1 MAADSENL
9 KKTPLF
15 ALHER
20 LGARMVPFAG
30 YAMPVQYEGIIAEH
44 QHTRESASLFD
55 VSHMGQASL
64 VGPDWETVAAAME
77 RLNPAALKELAPGR
91 MRYGFLLNEEGGI
104 IDDLMVTRPPHED
117 GRLMVVF
124 NAARKDVD
132 AEALRAVLPE
142 GVELLMH
149 EDRALLALQGPKAEA
164 ALARHCPEVA
174 DLYFME
180 AMPAKIAGID
190 VFLSRSGY
198 TGEDGFEIS
207 VPAERAEELAELL
220 LNEPEV
226 KPAGLGARDTLRLE
240 AGLCLY
246 GNDIDETTSPVE
258 AALTWAIGKRRREA
272 GDFPGAARILKELA
286 EGPARKRVGFAIQ
299 GRAPVRAGAEV
310 LNEAGEV
317 IGRITSGGFGPTVGG
332 PVAMGY
338 VAAACAEQGTPV
350 TLRSGRR
357 EAAATVASPTFTQ
370 PGYRRRPKGK

>member
-1 MAADSENL
+1 MASPDDL

-15 ALHER
+15 DLHER

-44 QHTRESASLFD
+44 NHTRESASLFD

-64 VGPDWETVAAAME
+64 VGPDWEAVAAAME
-77 RLNPAALKELAPGR
+77 RLNPAALQELRPGH
-91 MRYGFLLNEEGGI
+91 MRYGFLLNDEGGI
-104 IDDLMVTRPPHED
+104 IDDLMVTRPREEN

-124 NAARKDVD
+124 NAARKEVD
-132 AEALRAVLPE
+132 AQALRAVLPD
-142 GVELLMH
+142 GVELVMH

-164 ALARHCPEVA
+164 ALVRHCPDA
-174 DLYFME
+174 ANLYFME
-180 AMPAKIAGID
+180 AMATEIAGSP

-207 VPAERAEELAELL
+207 VSADRAVELAELL

-258 AALTWAIGKRRREA
+258 AALSWAIGRRRREA
-272 GDFPGAARILKELA
+272 GDFPGAVRILKELA
-286 EGPARKRVGFAIQ
+286 QGPSRRRVGLAIE

-317 IGRITSGGFGPTVGG
+317 IGGVTSGGFGPTVSG

-338 VAAACAEQGTPV
+338 VQAAYAEKGTPV
-350 TLRSGRR
+350 TLRAGKR
-357 EAAATVASPTFTQ
+357 ESAATVASPTFVK
-370 PGYRRRPKGK
+370 PGYKRRPKGK

>member
-1 MAADSENL
+1 MAAPHDL

-30 YAMPVQYEGIIAEH
+30 YAMPVQFEGIIAEH
-44 QHTRESASLFD
+44 RHTRESASLFD

-64 VGPDWETVAAAME
+64 IGPDWETVAAAME
-77 RLNPAALKELAPGR
+77 RLNPAALLKLKPGH
-91 MRYGFLLNEEGGI
+91 MRYGFLLNDTGGI

-124 NAARKDVD
+124 NASRKDVD
-132 AEALRAVLPE
+132 AEALSAVLPD
-142 GVELLMH
+142 GVELVMH

-164 ALARHCPEVA
+164 ALARHCPEA
-174 DLYFME
+174 TDLYFME
-180 AMPAKIAGID
+180 AAPAEIAGID

-207 VPAERAEELAELL
+207 VPADRAEELAELL

-286 EGPARKRVGFAIQ
+286 EGPARKRVGFAIE

-317 IGRITSGGFGPTVGG
+317 IGRVTSGGFAPTVGT
-332 PVAMGY
+332 PIAMGY
-338 VAAACAEQGTPV
+338 VAADHAERGAPV
-350 TLRSGRR
+350 TLRAGRR
-357 EAAATVASPTFTQ
+357 EATATVTTPMFTK
-370 PGYRRRPKGK
+370 PGYKRRPKGK